1 MNKKSKSEKSKE
13 KFNLFEK
20 IMSKIKL
27 KNSYIGYNLRLVIF
41 AVLFFVLFAASSFLV
56 INSLTINDERVISY
70 RENGGLDYR
79 VYLKQN
85 NFYES
90 EYLGRDMSYVASL
103 IKNIDIDFNYQFMIS
118 ENVDLNYGYSV
129 VADLRI
135 TDQSEE
141 NVFYEKEFVLLDEQ
155 KENKKNNNQYS
166 LSKKISIDYDYYNN
180 IANEFQSSYGVDG
193 ASNLY
198 VYLKINKDI
207 KDGTESSV
215 LNNSS
220 NMSVKIPLSQRAI
233 NINIDDNG
241 INSSNNIIKE
251 KTVSYDANISLV
263 FAIILFVGS
272 VASLLKLL
280 ELLSL
285 LFTKKSKY
293 DKYVEKILRQYDR
306 LIVETPT
313 CPDLEGK
320 NIIKI
325 NKIEELLDARDN
337 LKLPIMYHNLVNHQK
352 CYLFIRERNNI
363 YLMTIKASDIEA
375 EKSKK

>member
-1 MNKKSKSEKSKE
+1 MK
-13 KFNLFEK
+13 
-20 IMSKIKL
+20 
-27 KNSYIGYNLRLVIF
+27 LVIM
-41 AVLFFVLFAASSFLV
+41 
-56 INSLTINDERVISY
+56 E
-70 RENGGLDYR
+70 
-79 VYLKQN
+79 
-85 NFYES
+85 
-90 EYLGRDMSYVASL
+90 
-103 IKNIDIDFNYQFMIS
+103 
-118 ENVDLNYGYSV
+118 DLE
-129 VADLRI
+129 D
-135 TDQSEE
+135 
-141 NVFYEKEFVLLDEQ
+141 
-155 KENKKNNNQYS
+155 
-166 LSKKISIDYDYYNN
+166 
-180 IANEFQSSYGVDG
+180 
-193 ASNLY
+193 
-198 VYLKINKDI
+198 
-207 KDGTESSV
+207 
-215 LNNSS
+215 
-220 NMSVKIPLSQRAI
+220 AI

-293 DKYVEKILRQYDR
+293 DKCVEKILRQYDR